1 MDEKKIDLKETI
13 IAVLCAVVVSV
24 VKLGLLKI
32 LYFVLFADLGIDL
45 HLT

>member
-1 MDEKKIDLKETI
+1 MNEKRIDVKETI
-13 IAVLCAVVVSV
+13 IAILCAIIVSV

-32 LYFVLFADLGIDL
+32 LHFILFADLGIDL

>member
-1 MDEKKIDLKETI
+1 MTVKETI
-13 IAVLCAVVVSV
+13 VAVLCAVGVSV
-24 VKLGLLKI
+24 VKLALLQM